1 MEVRREM
8 KMRAIPKDVDPIGA
22 RPDPQGLKVHDEPRP
37 PTEPVDDTPSGEFMQ
52 PTNAPLAMMSQGS
65 VFQHGGCNKPEKWSA
80 EQASKTHPTEKVS
93 MKMEEVL
100 DRLERLENERQQDRE
115 ATKYLQEHLEATKA
129 EFGQSIKVVAL
140 RADVI
145 AQLEKIVASSGK
157 SLLQVA
163 ETFHLAL
170 VNADSKWQDGVR
182 QIFGNVAVLEKTIS
196 QLEKPHL
203 ENNLNNLQNC
213 LVQHAQEELMGKVRE
228 WVVHRE
234 TQILDALQVLMGQIK
249 RDNEKRM
256 EALTWEWQK
265 REGLQD
271 SRIQELEKKSACW

>member
-37 PTEPVDDTPSGEFMQ
+37 STEPVDDTPSGEFMQ

-100 DRLERLENERQQDRE
+100 DRLERLENERRQDRE
-115 ATKYLQEHLEATKA
+115 ATKYLQEHLQATKA

-170 VNADSKWQDGVR
+170 VNADSKWQDEVR
-182 QIFGNVAVLEKTIS
+182 QIVGNVAVLEKKVS
-196 QLEKPHL
+196 QLETPHL
-203 ENNLNNLQNC
+203 ENNLQNC

-234 TQILDALQVLMGQIK
+234 TQILDALQIK